1 MMLPEKLCFPV
12 LKQAVEKET
21 LTNKAY
27 QIAAS
32 GGISKLSAVLRLFF
46 PKPFFNNAT

>member
-1 MMLPEKLCFPV
+1 MMLPDKLRFPV
-12 LKQAVEKET
+12 LKQAVEKEN

-32 GGISKLSAVLRLFF
+32 RGISKLSAVLRLFF
-46 PKPFFNNAT
+46 PKSLFQ

>member
-12 LKQAVEKET
+12 LKQVVEKET
-21 LTNKAY
+21 LTSKAY

-32 GGISKLSAVLRLFF
+32 GGISKLSAVLGLFF
-46 PKPFFNNAT
+46 PKTLFQ